1 MEMPLSLKGKS
12 EYESYFGVRIRAGW
26 FDGFLL
32 SQERQWGAGLD
43 SRGGNDKKDF
53 SEAQGDSC
61 STSLKDLR

>member
-1 MEMPLSLKGKS
+1 MEVGN
-12 EYESYFGVRIRAGW
+12 V
-26 FDGFLL
+26 DGFLYICFAKYFACGL
-32 SQERQWGAGLD
+32 NYSQERLWGAGLD

>member
-1 MEMPLSLKGKS
+1 MEVGN
-12 EYESYFGVRIRAGW
+12 V
-26 FDGFLL
+26 DGFLL
-32 SQERQWGAGLD
+32 SQEGQWGAGLD